1 MSRSLAGK
9 SEVRAAKERIGQ
21 ATEQEKAKKDMPL
34 YYKAQLLDT
43 LQASEYTGVSESYL
57 RKSRCEGCHSGRTK
71 APPFTPV
78 DGRRLYKRAVL
89 DEWLNN
95 LPTYNTIAEFRQKRG
110 GDR

>member
-1 MSRSLAGK
+1 MSRRLAGK

-21 ATEQEKAKKDMPL
+21 ATEKDMPI
-34 YYKAQLLDT
+34 YDEAQLLNT
-43 LQASEYTGVSESYL
+43 HQAAKYLGISESFL
-57 RKSRCEGCHSGRTK
+57 RKSRCEGCHSGRTE